1 MKKFLTSMLILAV
14 LGCAVIFAQG
24 QGEAEKGSEEQ
35 FTVGFANIDES
46 VDLQI
51 AVRESIVRKGEELG
65 MKIITANNR
74 ADGSTAVR
82 IADDMITMQVDA
94 FVEFNVDE
102 SVAPVIMEKMNAA
115 DIPVFAIDIPH
126 PGAAF
131 FGANNFEAGKIG
143 GRYLAEKAL
152 ERWNGE
158 IDYLLLVDQM
168 ASGEMPRQ
176 RILGYIPGIQEIIP
190 EFSEDKVVFVEGGS
204 EASKAQQVV
213 SDFLSGHP
221 DADNILIGTL
231 HDVGGMGAWAAVE
244 TANRTDDCMMVV
256 QNEYTFLSHIK
267 SHPEEDGFVGAVAYF
282 FDRYG
287 DFLMPA
293 VKDVLEGAPM
303 PENVYVEHELINRE
317 NAEEYFPDMF

>member
-1 MKKFLTSMLILAV
+1 MKRVLMLLAIMMLAGTV
-14 LGCAVIFAQG
+14 MVYAQG
-24 QGEAEKGSEEQ
+24 QPEKDDQ
-35 FTVGFANIDES
+35 LVVGFANIDES

-65 MKIITANNR
+65 MKVITANNR

-94 FVEFNVDE
+94 FVEFNVDS
-102 SVAPVIMEKMNAA
+102 SVAPVIMEKMNEAN
-115 DIPVFAIDIPH
+115 IPVFAIDIPH

-143 GRYLAEKAL
+143 GRYLAKKAL
-152 ERWNGE
+152 EKWDGQ

-190 EFSEDKVVFVEGGS
+190 SFSEEAVVFVEGGS

-213 SDFLSGHP
+213 SDSCQGILRR
-221 DADNILIGTL
+221 NI
-231 HDVGGMGAWAAVE
+231 
-244 TANRTDDCMMVV
+244 
-256 QNEYTFLSHIK
+256 Y
-267 SHPEEDGFVGAVAYF
+267 
-282 FDRYG
+282 
-287 DFLMPA
+287 
-293 VKDVLEGAPM
+293 
-303 PENVYVEHELINRE
+303 
-317 NAEEYFPDMF
+317 

>member
-1 MKKFLTSMLILAV
+1 MLLAIMMLAGTV
-14 LGCAVIFAQG
+14 MVYAQG
-24 QGEAEKGSEEQ
+24 QPEKDDQ
-35 FTVGFANIDES
+35 LVVGFANIDES

-65 MKIITANNR
+65 MKVITANNR

-94 FVEFNVDE
+94 FVEFNVDS
-102 SVAPVIMEKMNAA
+102 SVAPVIMEKMNEAN
-115 DIPVFAIDIPH
+115 IPVFAIDIPH

-143 GRYLAEKAL
+143 GRYLAKKAL
-152 ERWNGE
+152 EKWDGQ

-190 EFSEDKVVFVEGGS
+190 SFSEEAVVFVEGGS

-221 DADNILIGTL
+221 EAEHILIGTL

-244 TANRTDDCMMVV
+244 TANRGDDCMMVV

-267 SHPEEDGFVGAVAYF
+267 THPEEDGFVGAVAYF

-293 VKDVLEGAPM
+293 VDKVLKGGAM

-317 NAEEYFPDMF
+317 NAKTFFPDMM

>member
-1 MKKFLTSMLILAV
+1 MKKIAALLILVCILSMGTA
-14 LGCAVIFAQG
+14 FAQG
-24 QGEAEKGSEEQ
+24 QQEPDGQ
-35 FTVGFANIDES
+35 LVVGFANIDES

-65 MKIITANNR
+65 LKIITANNQ

-94 FVEFNVDE
+94 FVEFNVDQ

-131 FGANNFEAGKIG
+131 FGANNLGAGKIA
-143 GRYLAEKAL
+143 GRYLAEQAV

-168 ASGEMPRQ
+168 ASGELPRQ
-176 RILGYIPGIQEIIP
+176 RILGYIPGIQEVIP
-190 EFSEDKVVFVEGGS
+190 GFSEDKVVIVEGGS

-213 SDFLSGHP
+213 ADFLSGHP

-256 QNEYTFLSHIK
+256 QNEYAFLNYIK

-293 VKDVLEGAPM
+293 VYDVLQGGAM
-303 PENVYVEHELINRE
+303 PENVYVEHEIINRE
-317 NAEEYFPDMF
+317 NAAEYFPDMF